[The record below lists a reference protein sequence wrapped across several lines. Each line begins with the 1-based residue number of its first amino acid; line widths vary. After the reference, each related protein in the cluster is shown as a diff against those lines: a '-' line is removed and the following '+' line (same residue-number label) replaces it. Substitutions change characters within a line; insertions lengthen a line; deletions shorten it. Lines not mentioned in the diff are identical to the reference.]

1 VQTYFPLRV
10 ISGSC
15 FTPAYSIITRR
26 RKNLELGFNKLTDG
40 ISHIA
45 GCRFGLFDIALNDIN
60 PIIYAFVDF
69 VITVSKEPSYEVSTI
84 KKPTTTIRQIVQI
97 QFH

>member
-1 VQTYFPLRV
+1 MGFKK
-10 ISGSC
+10 
-15 FTPAYSIITRR
+15 PA
-26 RKNLELGFNKLTDG
+26 DG

-60 PIIYAFVDF
+60 PNIYAFVVL
-69 VITVSKEPSYEVSTI
+69 VITVSDEPSYEARIIENS
-84 KKPTTTIRQIVQI
+84 TTTIRQIVQI

>member
-1 VQTYFPLRV
+1 M
-10 ISGSC
+10 
-15 FTPAYSIITRR
+15 
-26 RKNLELGFNKLTDG
+26 GFKKPTDG

-60 PIIYAFVDF
+60 PSLDAFV
-69 VITVSKEPSYEVSTI
+69 VLGITLSKEPSYEARIIENS
-84 KKPTTTIRQIVQI
+84 TTTIRQMVQI